1 MWRTPSLVILMKK
14 VIALLLSVV
23 WLYESKPYNVNHDC
37 YVLNG
42 STREHVRSMLW
53 NIVPNGTFLSWTITR
68 WRHQHF
74 LAVKKK
80 PNPQLAIDQFP
91 GGRHQLI
98 SRKPPGW
105 CGSTQ
110 HHHHRCGALLSNKVQ
125 LLFLC
130 TQTPQGPIFK
140 TSISLCESCFCSNI
154 QNTPGIQAKL
164 NA

>member
-74 LAVKKK
+74 WPWKK
-80 PNPQLAIDQFP
+80 NRTPQLAIDQFP

-98 SRKPPGW
+98 SRKTPGW
-105 CGSTQ
+105 VEAHTTDVVLFCRTKSNYYSF
-110 HHHHRCGALLSNKVQ
+110 ALKRHKVPFSKLQ
-125 LLFLC
+125 FLC
-130 TQTPQGPIFK
+130 VKVASVQIFK
-140 TSISLCESCFCSNI
+140 
-154 QNTPGIQAKL
+154 TPGIQAKL